1 MVEPLLVG
9 GVPKISTNGKKKKL
23 LRVAL
28 LLFWHLVFMIT

>member
-1 MVEPLLVG
+1 VG
-9 GVPKISTNGKKKKL
+9 GVLKISKKGKKKKKL